1 MSSKFSSLLYYL
13 LFYAGGILIHQ
24 CRYPNHRDRVS
35 FPMSCAAIPASSISG
50 LSDFLSDGP
59 VSEVFHCNSG
69 IVHQW
74 IARFPVGRSCFRGFA
89 LQFRHR
95 PSVYCPIPC
104 RTVLFPRFCTAI
116 PAPSISELPDSL
128 SDASGF
134 LVQKHYFGIV
144 HQWIVRFPVGR
155 SCFRG
160 FSLQFRHRPSVDCPI
175 PCRTLPVSLF
185 RITISAPS
193 ISELPDFLSD
203 TTSGEG
209 TQLRELRQGSRSMLC
224 ADSESISCSELL
236 KSMRRH
242 ILFPVIPNK

>member
-74 IARFPVGRSCFRGFA
+74 IARFPVGRSCSRGFA

-95 PSVYCPIPC
+95 PSVN
-104 RTVLFPRFCTAI
+104 
-116 PAPSISELPDSL
+116 
-128 SDASGF
+128 
-134 LVQKHYFGIV
+134 
-144 HQWIVRFPVGR
+144 
-155 SCFRG
+155 
-160 FSLQFRHRPSVDCPI
+160 CPI

-185 RITISAPS
+185 RNTISASS
-193 ISELPDFLSD
+193 ISGLSDFLSD
-203 TTSGEG
+203 GPVSEVFHCNSGIVHQWIARFPVG
-209 TQLRELRQGSRSMLC
+209 RFRFPC
-224 ADSESISCSELL
+224 SESLFQHRPSVSCPISCPTPQAEKAHSSANCARARGACFVLIV
-236 KSMRRH
+236 KV
-242 ILFPVIPNK
+242 FPVQNY